1 MRVIQWA
8 GDSINTTNKYRTY
21 PQTGI
26 AQAFDRYT
34 KEDVVIYNHS
44 INGRSTKSFIDQ
56 NRLAVIYD
64 ELSSGD
70 FLFIQFGH
78 NDEKKED
85 PLRYTDP
92 EGEYRDNLEKF
103 VNVARDR
110 GAHPMFITPLE
121 RGEFDENGV
130 LRTPSKHEE
139 YVKAMKETA
148 AELDVPIVDLF
159 TMSREF
165 LMKNGEEVMPKYF
178 MRLDPGEVEWCPEGK
193 KDNSHL
199 RYEGAMLFG
208 KMVAEGML
216 KIGGIYA
223 DLLADP
229 EELRKS
235 MEIEDNG

>member
-8 GDSINTTNKYRTY
+8 GDSINTTNKYKTY

-34 KEDVVIYNHS
+34 KEDVVIYNHA

-64 ELSSGD
+64 ELSSGEY
-70 FLFIQFGH
+70 LFIQFGH
-78 NDEKKED
+78 NDEKKAD

-92 EGEYRDNLEKF
+92 QGEYKDNLAKF

-110 GAHPMFITPLE
+110 GAHPLFITPLE
-121 RGEFDENGV
+121 RRQFLEDGT
-130 LRTPSKHEE
+130 LKTPSDHEP
-139 YVKAMKETA
+139 YVIAMKETA
-148 AELDVPIVDLF
+148 AELEVPLVDLF
-159 TMSREF
+159 SKSREF
-165 LMKNGEEVMPKYF
+165 LIKTGPEETKQYF
-178 MRLDPGEVEWCPEGK
+178 MNLAPGEVDWCPEGK
-193 KDNSHL
+193 LDNSHL

-208 KMVAEGML
+208 RMVAEGL
-216 KIGGIYA
+216 LDIGGIYA

-229 EELRKS
+229 EELRNLS
-235 MEIEDNG
+235 QIEDNG